1 MRKKRMIVAMLSMIL
16 IVLSVG
22 QVIVSNG
29 LSTTG
34 ITLASIDKD
43 IHAYE
48 LQNALLQEKILTES
62 SLTEVASKAA
72 TLGFSEGK
80 SQLVVSGLLPVAIKP

>member
-1 MRKKRMIVAMLSMIL
+1 MIVTILSMIL

-22 QVIVSNG
+22 QVIVSNS

-34 ITLASIDKD
+34 ITLASLDEK
-43 IHAYE
+43 IHTYE
-48 LQNALLQEKILTES
+48 LQNALLHEKILAES

-72 TLGFSEGK
+72 TFGFSQRK